1 MKRSLLT
8 IALCALSACGGFENE
23 PFKVGVVRGQLGG
36 TIDSTA
42 LVAVVGRQDLVT
54 RPDATGRF
62 ELRNVPIGPVDLLV
76 VTNLRES
83 QRLSV
88 TVGGAS
94 IVELGALTPRPSGK
108 FEIYLSAEGG
118 HALTNATISLV
129 GTPFTSGVSPFE
141 NEAEFF
147 VPAGCYDAH
156 VVVRGLGETT
166 VQGCVTE
173 GGLFERRVNFG
184 LPDGTEGR
192 EGCAVTGC
200 EDGLTC
206 QADRSCR

>member
-94 IVELGALTPRPSGK
+94 IVEL
-108 FEIYLSAEGG
+108 YLSAEGG

>member
-62 ELRNVPIGPVDLLV
+62 ELRNVPI
-76 VTNLRES
+76 LRES